1 MPTSREKHTKRRRFS
16 TLLSHGRP
24 PTFSEKPSLL
34 PAKTSR
40 RVIKRHHQLQKQRC
54 TALDNDNP
62 AIAEDIQ
69 VQIEAEGGLE
79 VYQQAS
85 ISGQSTRR
93 GGDSSKVLRDWLAPA
108 RAQLS
113 SLGVASRARWR
124 MLEIGALSER
134 NACSRSTLFD
144 MTRIDLHPQ
153 NAHIQRQ
160 DFMQRPLPT
169 SNAERFDI
177 ISLSLVLNYLAS
189 PLERGEM
196 LLRTTKFLRHLDG
209 EGNQSEFFPSLF
221 LVLPAPCVAN
231 SRYLTEGRLREI
243 MESMGYA
250 LVKWKSSLKLV
261 YQLWKYDER
270 GCREEIWVPKVEVN
284 PGGGRNNFAIVRK

>member
-1 MPTSREKHTKRRRFS
+1 MPTSKEKLTKRRRLPA
-16 TLLSHGRP
+16 LLSNGRP
-24 PTFSEKPSLL
+24 PIFSRKPSSL

-40 RVIKRHHQLQKQRC
+40 KVIKRHHQLQKQRS
-54 TALDNDNP
+54 TALDNDDS
-62 AIAEDIQ
+62 AVAEDVQ
-69 VQIEAEGGLE
+69 AQIETEGGLE

-85 ISGQSTRR
+85 ISGQSKRR
-93 GGDSSKVLRDWLAPA
+93 GGDSSRVLCDWLAPI
-108 RAQLS
+108 RAQFS
-113 SLGVASRARWR
+113 SLGAVSRVRWR

-144 MTRIDLHPQ
+144 MTRIDLHAQ
-153 NAHIQRQ
+153 NEHIQRQ
-160 DFMQRPLPT
+160 DFMQRPLPI

-177 ISLSLVLNYLAS
+177 ISLSLVLNYLAN
-189 PLERGEM
+189 PVERGEM
-196 LLRTTKFLRHLDG
+196 LLRTTKFLRHLNR

-231 SRYLTEGRLREI
+231 SRYLTEGRLSEI
-243 MESMGYA
+243 MKSMGYA
-250 LVKWKSSLKLV
+250 LVKRKSSPKLI

-270 GCREEIWVPKVEVN
+270 GCRDELWIPKVEVN